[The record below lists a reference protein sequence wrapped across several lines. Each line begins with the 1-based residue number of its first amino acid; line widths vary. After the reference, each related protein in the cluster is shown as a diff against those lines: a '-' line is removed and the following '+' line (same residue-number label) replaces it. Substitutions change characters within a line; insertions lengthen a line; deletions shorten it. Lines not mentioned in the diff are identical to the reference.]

1 MKYVYTSVDIGS
13 DTIKVV
19 VCELFDNKLNLLAAS
34 SVKSR
39 GIKKGLITN
48 GKEASI
54 SLKKAIKEVEDM
66 LGIKIK
72 KVIASIPNYFSEF
85 VMVKAQKQFSEETE
99 IDGKQ
104 IVGILQK
111 AMKSKKVENKVMVTT
126 IPIDFIVNDQKGIKD
141 PKGMMAENFATRA
154 VMVMTPKKNILSVVT
169 LLEDAGLEVVDVSL
183 SSIGDMASIKDESIK
198 EGVGAVINIGH
209 ETTAI
214 SLFNKGIIVNNS
226 VIGLGG
232 KNINKDISYMYKV
245 TPKEAIRIKEKFALA
260 HKKYA
265 SKADFIETINKNGE
279 NIKISQFEVSEVVMA
294 RLEEIL
300 VLARKEINT
309 LTKHDIDYILIT
321 GGTSSM
327 TNFSLIAEEVLGEK
341 VKVSDI
347 HLVGLRNNKYSA
359 CVGNIAYFISKMK
372 LKGKVQSM
380 ISKSDMEQLAS
391 MKDGI
396 LTVSEESMLGKVFGY
411 FFSE

>member
-19 VCELFDNKLNLLAAS
+19 VCELFNNKLNLLAAS

-54 SLKKAIKEVEDM
+54 SLKKAINEVEDM

-85 VMVKAQKQFSEETE
+85 VMVKAEETYQEETE
-99 IDGKQ
+99 ITGKE
-104 IVGILQK
+104 IVGLLQK
-111 AMKSKKVENKVMVTT
+111 AMRSKKIENRVMVTT
-126 IPIDFIVNDQKGIKD
+126 IPIDFMVDDESGIKD
-141 PKGMMAENFATRA
+141 PKGMYATTFATRA
-154 VMVMTPKKNILSVVT
+154 VMVTTPKKNVLSVTT
-169 LLEDAGLEVVDVSL
+169 LLEDAGLEVADVCL
-183 SSIGDMASIKDESIK
+183 SSIGDMSSMKEDVTKDS
-198 EGVGAVINIGH
+198 VGAVINIGH
-209 ETTAI
+209 ETTTI

-232 KNINKDISYMYKV
+232 KNIDNDISYMYKV
-245 TPKEAIRIKEKFALA
+245 TPKEAKRIKEKFALA
-260 HKKYA
+260 HKQYA
-265 SKADFIETINKNGE
+265 SKGDFIEALNKDGE
-279 NIKISQFEVSEVVMA
+279 TIKISQYEVSEVVMA
-294 RLEEIL
+294 RIEEIL

-309 LTKHDIDYILIT
+309 LTKRDIDYILIP

-327 TNFSLIAEEVLGEK
+327 INFSLIAEEVLGSIA
-341 VKVSDI
+341 KVSDI

-372 LKGKVQSM
+372 LKGKIQSM
-380 ISKSDMEQLAS
+380 LTKSEMEDLS
-391 MKDGI
+391 SGKDGI
-396 LTVSEESMLGKVFGY
+396 FTVSEESMLGKVFGY

>member
-19 VCELFDNKLNLLAAS
+19 VCELFGNKLNLLAAS
-34 SVKSR
+34 SVKSN

-54 SLKKAIKEVEDM
+54 SLKKAISEVEDM
-66 LGIKIK
+66 LGFKIK

-85 VMVKAQKQFSEETE
+85 VMVKACNEFEEATTITGKE
-99 IDGKQ
+99 IVDT
-104 IVGILQK
+104 LQK
-111 AMKSKKVENKVMVTT
+111 AMKTKKVKDKVMVTT
-126 IPIDFIVNDQKGIKD
+126 IPIDFIVDNESGVKD
-141 PKGMMAENFATRA
+141 PKGMTAKSLSTRA

-169 LLEDAGLEVVDVSL
+169 LLENAGLEVVDVSL
-183 SSIGDMASIKDESIK
+183 SGIGDMSSIKDKRLK

-209 ETTAI
+209 ETTTI

-226 VIGLGG
+226 VIGVGG
-232 KNINKDISYMYKV
+232 KNIDSDISYMYKV
-245 TPKEAIRIKEKFALA
+245 TPKEATRIKEKFALA

-265 SKADFIETINKNGE
+265 SKGDFVEVLNKNGE

-309 LTKHDIDYILIT
+309 LTKRDIDYILIT

-327 TNFSLIAEEVLGEK
+327 TNFSLIAEEVLGNIAT
-341 VKVSDI
+341 VSDI

-372 LKGKVQSM
+372 LKGKLYSM
-380 ISKSDMEQLAS
+380 ISRKEMEDLEAS
-391 MKDGI
+391 KDGV
-396 LTVSEESMLGKVFGY
+396 LSVSEESMLGKVFGY

>member
-19 VCELFDNKLNLLAAS
+19 VCELFNNKLNLLAAS
-34 SVKSR
+34 SVKSN

-72 KVIASIPNYFSEF
+72 NVIATIPNYFSEF
-85 VMVKAQKQFSEETE
+85 IMVKAEQNYEEETE
-99 IDGKQ
+99 ITGNE
-104 IVGILQK
+104 IIELLQK
-111 AMKSKKVENKVMVTT
+111 AMKSKTVENRVMVTT
-126 IPIDFIVNDQKGIKD
+126 IPIDFMVDGKAGIKD
-141 PKGMMAENFATRA
+141 PKGMMAHYFATRA
-154 VMVMTPKKNILSVVT
+154 IMVMTPKKNILSVAS
-169 LLEDAGLEVVDVSL
+169 LLDDAGLEVADIAL
-183 SSIGDMASIKDESIK
+183 SSIGDMASMK
-198 EGVGAVINIGH
+198 EDITKSGVGAVINIGH
-209 ETTAI
+209 ETTTV

-226 VIGLGG
+226 VIGVGG
-232 KNINKDISYMYKV
+232 KNIDNDLSYMYKV
-245 TPKEAIRIKEKFALA
+245 TSKEAKRIKEKFALA

-265 SKADFIETINKNGE
+265 SKSDFIEALNKDGE
-279 NIKISQFEVSEVVMA
+279 TIKISQYEVSEVVMA

-300 VLARKEINT
+300 ILARKEINT
-309 LTKHDIDYILIT
+309 LTKRDIDYILIT

-327 TNFSLIAEEVLGEK
+327 TNFSLIAEEVLGPK
-341 VKVSDI
+341 AKVSDI

-359 CVGNIAYFISKMK
+359 SVGNIAYYISKMK
-372 LKGKVQSM
+372 LKGKIHSM
-380 ISKSDMEQLAS
+380 LSKSDMEDIS
-391 MKDGI
+391 SGKDGI
-396 LTVSEESMLGKVFGY
+396 FTVSEESMLGKVFGY